1 MNNKSINLNEN
12 FIKQLLV
19 KSVRQNR
26 ELGSSTVCV
35 LVLDSVKN
43 ELYSGYLGDS
53 CYMIA
58 RPKGVGQ
65 FELIF
70 KAEEQTHGF
79 NIPFQV
85 GSEGDNPNSAITH
98 KHKVEKNDLII
109 AASDGLWDNLEV
121 EDILKEINK
130 ISLQFDTVVLN
141 TQFIAGSI
149 SMKAEELSR
158 DPSHYSPFA
167 KRAIENKYRNYFGG
181 KPDDITVVV
190 AQVLGGNKERE
201 AENNDIS
208 NLSLTRLRSKE
219 FNDNSSS
226 CSTTSNAD

>member
-1 MNNKSINLNEN
+1 M
-12 FIKQLLV
+12 V
-19 KSVRQNR
+19 KSVRQNK

-35 LVLDSVKN
+35 LVLDSIKN

-58 RPKGVGQ
+58 RPKAIGQ

-130 ISLQFDTVVLN
+130 ISLQFDTIVLN
-141 TQFIAGSI
+141 TEYIAGTI

-190 AQVLGGNKERE
+190 AQVLGDNKDR
-201 AENNDIS
+201 DIQKN
-208 NLSLTRLRSKE
+208 NLSDLSLSRIKSRE
-219 FNDNSSS
+219 YNDNSSS
-226 CSTTSNAD
+226 CSTTSYAD

>member
-1 MNNKSINLNEN
+1 
-12 FIKQLLV
+12 LV
-19 KSVRQNR
+19 KSVRQNK

-35 LVLDSVKN
+35 LVLDSIKN

-58 RPKGVGQ
+58 RPKAIGQ

-130 ISLQFDTVVLN
+130 ISLQFDTIVLN
-141 TQFIAGSI
+141 TEYIAGTI

-190 AQVLGGNKERE
+190 AQVLGDNKDR
-201 AENNDIS
+201 DIQKN
-208 NLSLTRLRSKE
+208 NLSDLSLSRIKSRE
-219 FNDNSSS
+219 YNDNSSS
-226 CSTTSNAD
+226 CSTTSYAD